1 MDKLVLVIVV
11 PSFVVV
17 IKIVVVLSR
26 VDAGCVETCVV
37 VFSTV

>member
-17 IKIVVVLSR
+17 IRIVVVLSK
-26 VDAGCVETCVV
+26 VDAG
-37 VFSTV
+37 